1 MPEAQIQLLSL
12 NLQGSFTGE
21 ATISQELP
29 LIHSGY
35 PPASTP
41 QWALSILHN
50 PAPGHSQTP
59 VLSQTRVKPSP
70 EKYWA
75 CFSLRLI
82 HANNKILEG
91 RPQSP
96 NAESFSVALFPLF
109 SQLSY
114 LLSIH
119 PLQMPWYSSNKCLP
133 LFFAEINHNQCQVF
147 KKMINS

>member
-1 MPEAQIQLLSL
+1 MQEAQIQLLFL
-12 NLQGSFTGE
+12 KLQWSFTGK

-29 LIHSGY
+29 LIHRVY
-35 PPASTP
+35 PSIFTP

-59 VLSQTRVKPSP
+59 VLSQTSVKSSP

-96 NAESFSVALFPLF
+96 NVESFSMALCPLF

-133 LFFAEINHNQCQVF
+133 LFFAEINHSQCQVF
-147 KKMINS
+147 PKK